1 MQVALLRE
9 RVISQRVAFMALA
22 VATVALALALRFPS
36 LYEPRWYGDEGI
48 FAAIA
53 QNMRDGRTLYSEA
66 WDNKPPLIF
75 VTYALIQSAFGTG
88 VMPLHAVTSGVVIGT
103 QVAVMAIALRLY
115 GPWRALAAGV
125 TFGFVMCTPIIE
137 GNLALTE
144 TYMILPA
151 TLAVL
156 VFVVAQSREER
167 RRDVWYAGAGL
178 LLSVAVAYKQV
189 AVFDAAAIATMVW
202 LTHERPLR
210 ALAPF
215 AAGLVVPQVVLLAVF
230 AGMGALGDYW
240 YAIVGSLGVYS
251 ALSDE
256 KGPLV
261 RFAGYV
267 PALLVLAYL
276 VRRQRLG
283 GEVGIAHFPMLWLAF
298 AFAGATSSSFEFP
311 HYLQQAAPAAALVLV
326 SSPLPVERD
335 DLGRIALIVTGLLL
349 VAIVFGQYT
358 FAFEDRRQLQPVHYY
373 RTFASHQWGTMSDL
387 DYMYEFDGK
396 VVAVKDI
403 SGYIDQDDGGETL
416 FMWAE
421 FPWVFSAAEVSN
433 PTRYY
438 TSFLGEVIPGAKPE
452 IMRDLEASPPVY
464 VVISEDTFA
473 PFPELDDFVASRYD
487 LLRAQGDWRLYRL
500 STATG
505 QLTPE
510 RSGSAQR

>member
-22 VATVALALALRFPS
+22 VATVALALALRYPS

-125 TFGFVMCTPIIE
+125 AFAFVMCTPIIE

-335 DLGRIALIVTGLLL
+335 DLRRIA
-349 VAIVFGQYT
+349 
-358 FAFEDRRQLQPVHYY
+358 
-373 RTFASHQWGTMSDL
+373 
-387 DYMYEFDGK
+387 
-396 VVAVKDI
+396 
-403 SGYIDQDDGGETL
+403 
-416 FMWAE
+416 
-421 FPWVFSAAEVSN
+421 
-433 PTRYY
+433 
-438 TSFLGEVIPGAKPE
+438 
-452 IMRDLEASPPVY
+452 
-464 VVISEDTFA
+464 
-473 PFPELDDFVASRYD
+473 
-487 LLRAQGDWRLYRL
+487 
-500 STATG
+500 
-505 QLTPE
+505 
-510 RSGSAQR
+510 

>member
-1 MQVALLRE
+1 M
-9 RVISQRVAFMALA
+9 M
-22 VATVALALALRFPS
+22 
-36 LYEPRWYGDEGI
+36 
-48 FAAIA
+48 
-53 QNMRDGRTLYSEA
+53 
-66 WDNKPPLIF
+66 
-75 VTYALIQSAFGTG
+75 
-88 VMPLHAVTSGVVIGT
+88 
-103 QVAVMAIALRLY
+103 
-115 GPWRALAAGV
+115 
-125 TFGFVMCTPIIE
+125 
-137 GNLALTE
+137 
-144 TYMILPA
+144 
-151 TLAVL
+151 
-156 VFVVAQSREER
+156 
-167 RRDVWYAGAGL
+167 
-178 LLSVAVAYKQV
+178 
-189 AVFDAAAIATMVW
+189 
-202 LTHERPLR
+202 
-210 ALAPF
+210 
-215 AAGLVVPQVVLLAVF
+215 
-230 AGMGALGDYW
+230 
-240 YAIVGSLGVYS
+240 
-251 ALSDE
+251 
-256 KGPLV
+256 
-261 RFAGYV
+261 
-267 PALLVLAYL
+267 
-276 VRRQRLG
+276 
-283 GEVGIAHFPMLWLAF
+283 WLAF

-311 HYLQQAAPAAALVLV
+311 HYLQQAAPAAALALV